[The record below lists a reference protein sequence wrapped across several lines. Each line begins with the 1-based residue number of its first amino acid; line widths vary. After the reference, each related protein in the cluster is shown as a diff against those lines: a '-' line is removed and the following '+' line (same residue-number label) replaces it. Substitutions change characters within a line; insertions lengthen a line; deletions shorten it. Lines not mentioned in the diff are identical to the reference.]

1 MIPFGMPEVLL
12 LVVAQNGAAVGDE
25 VGDVDQFTVV
35 CRLHNRTRD
44 EADIELFG
52 QRTICVT
59 IFSVRGTYFK
69 EFGILRNPVGEMVF
83 WQNGQVT
90 AWAAA
95 LRINSIALLWLSSA
109 ASGYVKV
116 LITNITIRKRVYK
129 KFV

>member
-90 AWAAA
+90 ALGCGFANKFNRPAVVE
-95 LRINSIALLWLSSA
+95 LRSERLC
-109 ASGYVKV
+109 
-116 LITNITIRKRVYK
+116 
-129 KFV
+129 